1 MHLAKRI
8 AISLLIGLAA
18 LGLLIGGFALWCGKT
33 EGGRRYLAD
42 RIAAVVTDNI
52 PGRLEIGEV
61 SEVSWLWLRARDVR
75 FMHPDGRCVLQVEQA
90 IVEPDLMDAFQGRL
104 SFRRVAA
111 EGGSMLFSVDPD
123 GRLSLEAAMDS
134 PRRPGQPSDP
144 KRGLHYDLR
153 NMHVKAFKLKLQ
165 TGGMGDMQMNDVS
178 GVVHVWRLTTVGT
191 RVRLHDIRGSIAPEI
206 VGAKLA
212 VQNLDGLITGAE
224 AVVAEVRA
232 RLSVDRDNT
241 VSLMV
246 RYAPEHKE
254 KLKIRVLDK
263 DGTEATTLTWLMHAA
278 ASFSK
283 DISVEG

>member
-1 MHLAKRI
+1 MSLAKRV

-18 LGLLIGGFALWCGKT
+18 LGLVIGCTALWCANT
-33 EGGRRYLAD
+33 AGGRRFVAD
-42 RIAAVVTDNI
+42 RIAALVTDNI

-61 SEVSWLWLRARDVR
+61 TELSWLWLRARDVR

-90 IVEPDLMDAFQGRL
+90 IVEPDLMDALQARL

-153 NMHVKAFKLKLQ
+153 NMHVKDFELKLRA
-165 TGGMGDMQMNDVS
+165 GGMGDMQMNNVS

-191 RVRLHDIRGSIAPEI
+191 RVRLHKIRGSIAPEI

-212 VQNLDGLITGAE
+212 VQNLDGLVTGAE
-224 AVVAEVRA
+224 AVVADVKA
-232 RLSVDRDNT
+232 RLSVDRDS
-241 VSLMV
+241 VLSLLV
-246 RYAPEHKE
+246 RYAPERKE

-263 DGTEATTLTWLMHAA
+263 EGTEATTLTWLMHAA

-283 DISVEG
+283 DISVDG